1 MWDLHAALRHLNA
14 HAHKG
19 SLGRCARYVREA
31 VEAGGVKLVHHV
43 SAKNYGSSLTRV
55 GFKSLGA
62 VKSGFRAGDVAII
75 QPIHGH
81 PHGHICMYNG
91 RHWVSDFVQY
101 HGFYPG
107 ASYRKHKPSYTVYR
121 HPITHSVSATTT
133 KVQHG
138 NGRTQ

>member
-1 MWDLHAALRHLNA
+1 MWNVKAALRHLNS

-19 SLGRCARYVREA
+19 SLGQCARYVRQA
-31 VEAGGVKLVHHV
+31 VEAGGVELVHHV
-43 SAKNYGSSLTRV
+43 SAKDYGSSLTRV

-62 VKSGFRAGDVAII
+62 VRSGFRAGDVAII
-75 QPIHGH
+75 RPIHGH

-107 ASYRKHKPSYTVYR
+107 AGYRKHKPHYAVYR
-121 HPITHSVSATTT
+121 YPHADSASAT
-133 KVQHG
+133 VSEAARAAR
-138 NGRTQ
+138 RTQ